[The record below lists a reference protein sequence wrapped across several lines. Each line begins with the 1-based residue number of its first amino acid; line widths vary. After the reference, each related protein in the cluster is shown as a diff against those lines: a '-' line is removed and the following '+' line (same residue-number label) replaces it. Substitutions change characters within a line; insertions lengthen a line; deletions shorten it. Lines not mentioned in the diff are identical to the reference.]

1 MNKTSENR
9 RITLKVISYILVL
22 AIALQFIVIHVSA
35 SDNISYICTSRVTL
49 PPIRD
54 KDWTNAEETLKPG
67 NKLYWG
73 CFHNQVRDYIAAKY
87 GLETEMEIIYQ
98 DGRTGTHLLPYRRLD
113 RRFQN
118 EISEEFYN
126 AETVDEFLSM
136 FEKINS
142 IDCSPNFFQK
152 LSVKSTDEL
161 K

>member
-1 MNKTSENR
+1 MKKFKIAIILLMV
-9 RITLKVISYILVL
+9 ITLAASAYIFVYSIYGYTIAEDYAVSVIYS
-22 AIALQFIVIHVSA
+22 F
-35 SDNISYICTSRVTL
+35 
-49 PPIRD
+49 
-54 KDWTNAEETLKPG
+54 
-67 NKLYWG
+67 
-73 CFHNQVRDYIAAKY
+73 
-87 GLETEMEIIYQ
+87 
-98 DGRTGTHLLPYRRLD
+98 GRTGTHLLPYRRLD

-161 K
+161 KQDFPKEIEDSSGRKFFVYHHVDVASTLFFEPIIVGWTVDIIEIEQ